1 MRRILGLHP
10 SQRYGRTVEQIEPE
24 QGTLGQNNNDC
35 YRKSGTFADNKSS
48 GVETWLESYQDL
60 LGQWTGPTEDGVY
73 QVTGQTTT
81 TILEISSGPQ
91 GLELFQ
97 NEIS

>member
-1 MRRILGLHP
+1 M
-10 SQRYGRTVEQIEPE
+10 
-24 QGTLGQNNNDC
+24 LGQDNNDC
-35 YRKSGTFADNKSS
+35 YHKSGTFADNKSS